1 MTILGGINCSLAD
14 HLNACLDAWELP
26 QYRYACFGLD
36 LGFHITMF
44 LTPFSS
50 FKRRR
55 TQSNELDEL
64 WTSIEYQKL
73 AQAKLN
79 CKQVSL

>member
-1 MTILGGINCSLAD
+1 
-14 HLNACLDAWELP
+14 
-26 QYRYACFGLD
+26 
-36 LGFHITMF
+36 MF

-73 AQAKLN
+73 AQEKLN
-79 CKQVSL
+79 CEQVYNLTITHSLLNNLNHLFIKNDRADEAE